1 MLCEECHVNEAN
13 FTVSVV
19 AGEETSV
26 RHLCADC
33 MSRMNAD
40 LVKGNVRSL
49 LSTVLNAIRATA
61 DDENRKEFSMPIFG
75 RFTQRAQ
82 QTLTL
87 AQRIA
92 AELQQPYVGT
102 EHFLLALLKTGAS
115 VPEAVAS
122 RMNYEDVVAELR
134 EHLKGIQDPD
144 TPRGPRIELS
154 PRAKKTLENSVLE
167 SHKLGQNYVTVEHIW
182 LALLGNDDG
191 VAGGLFRKHG
201 VDLSAAREQL
211 LRQMRENAGNEE
223 PQRRMPGFMPFA
235 PAKGRNN
242 NDNGKSELEKYSRDL
257 TAAAEKNELDPVI
270 GRETEIQ
277 RIIQILIR
285 RTKNNPVLI
294 GEPGVGKSAVAEG
307 LAQRIVQGNVPE
319 LLLGKKIMSLDIGS
333 MVAGTKYR
341 GEFEERLKNVMEELH
356 KAGNV
361 LLFIDEIHTII
372 GAGATEGSLDA
383 ANILKPALS
392 RGEIQCIGAT
402 TLDEYRKHIEKDAA
416 LERRFQPVMVGE
428 PTAEETL
435 SILYGLRDR
444 YEAHHKVRITDE
456 ALAAAVKLSDRYI
469 PDRYLPDKAID
480 LMDEA
485 ASRVRIAACTAP
497 PDVREQEKRLEAVVI
512 EKKEAI
518 SHQDFEKAAALRDQE
533 RNLNR
538 EIEEKRAE
546 WNRAQSTA
554 RDTVTEEDIA
564 QVVSQWTGIPV
575 SRMTEQEAQRLVRL
589 EETLH
594 QRLIGQEEAVSAVA
608 RAIRRARAGLK
619 DPKRPI
625 GSFIFLGPTGVGKTE
640 LCRALGEA
648 MFGDEDSVIRLDMSE
663 YMEKH
668 TVSRL
673 VGSPPGYVGY
683 EEGGQLTEAVRRK
696 PYSVVLLDE
705 VEKAHPDVFNILLQI
720 LEDGRLTDNTGR
732 VVSFKNTIVVM
743 TSNAGAH
750 VIGNGRM
757 GFGADRKGDARD
769 YEAMKESVMKEVKEI
784 FRPEFINRVDELIV
798 FHSLTEDEIRRITE
812 LMLKQVADRL
822 KEQEIPLTWDEK
834 VTEKLAKDGYDP
846 KFGARPLRRLI
857 QRTVEDTMSEEL
869 LKGHIQLGQEIRL
882 TVQDGEIVP
891 VSVQDEKAPAKK
903 AVKKPA
909 AKKPAA
915 KKPAKTPAKKPAAK
929 PVKKP
934 AAAKPKK
941 EGKPVG

>member
-40 LVKGNVRSL
+40 LMKGGVNKL
-49 LSTVLNAIRATA
+49 INTVLSAIQASNNG
-61 DDENRKEFSMPIFG
+61 ENRKEFSMPIFG
-75 RFTQRAQ
+75 RFTQKAQ
-82 QTLTL
+82 QTLGL

-92 AELQQPYVGT
+92 ADLQQPYVGT
-102 EHFLLALLKTGAS
+102 EHILMALLKGNAS
-115 VPEAVAS
+115 VPKAVSERMSFESLTEELKKEIAALNDPEANKVPGA
-122 RMNYEDVVAELR
+122 
-134 EHLKGIQDPD
+134 
-144 TPRGPRIELS
+144 RIELS
-154 PRAKKTLENSVLE
+154 PRAKKTLENSMLE
-167 SHKLGQNYVTVEHIW
+167 SRKLGQNYVTVEHLW

-191 VAGGLFRKHG
+191 VAGALLRRAG
-201 VDLSAAREQL
+201 VDLSAAREEL

-223 PQRRMPGFMPFA
+223 PLRQFPGMMPFA
-235 PAKGRNN
+235 QVRSRQGG
-242 NDNGKSELEKYSRDL
+242 NGQGEKSQLDKYSRDL

-270 GRETEIQ
+270 GREKEIQ

-319 LLLGKKIMSLDIGS
+319 LLRGKRVLSLDMGS
-333 MVAGTKYR
+333 LVAGTKYR
-341 GEFEERLKNVMEELH
+341 GEFEERLKHMMDELH
-356 KAGNV
+356 KAGN
-361 LLFIDEIHTII
+361 
-372 GAGATEGSLDA
+372 A

-416 LERRFQPVMVGE
+416 LERRFQPVNVGE
-428 PTAEETL
+428 PTSEETL

-444 YEAHHKVRITDE
+444 YEAHNKVRITDE
-456 ALAAAVKLSDRYI
+456 ALGAAVKLSERYI
-469 PDRYLPDKAID
+469 PDRFLPDKAID

-485 ASRVRIAACTAP
+485 ASRVRIQACTAP
-497 PDVREQEKRLEAVVI
+497 PDVREQEKRLEAVLI

-546 WNRAQSTA
+546 WTRSQTNA
-554 RDTVTEEDIA
+554 RDVVTEEDIA

-575 SRMTEQEAQRLVRL
+575 SRMTEQEAQRLIRL

-594 QRLIGQEEAVSAVA
+594 RRLVGQEEAVSAVA

-640 LCRALGEA
+640 RCRALGEA
-648 MFGDEDSVIRLDMSE
+648 MFGDEDAVIRLDMSE
-663 YMEKH
+663 FMEKH
-668 TVSRL
+668 TVSRMM
-673 VGSPPGYVGY
+673 GSPPGYVGY
-683 EEGGQLTEAVRRK
+683 EEGGELTEAVRRK

-705 VEKAHPDVFNILLQI
+705 IEKAHPDVFNVLLQI

-732 VVSFKNTIVVM
+732 TVSFKNTIVVM
-743 TSNAGAH
+743 TSNAGAKLT
-750 VIGNGRM
+750 GGRSM
-757 GFGADRKGDARD
+757 GFGSAQRDEVRD
-769 YEAMKESVMKEVKEI
+769 YETMKESVMKEVKEL

-798 FHSLTEDEIRRITE
+798 FHALTEEEICRITE
-812 LMLKQVADRL
+812 MMLKQVASRL
-822 KEQEIPLTWDEK
+822 EEQEIRLLWDEK
-834 VTEKLAKDGYDP
+834 VTKKLAEDGYDP

-857 QRTVEDTMSEEL
+857 QRTVEDTLSEEL
-869 LKGHIQLGQEIRL
+869 LQGRVSLGQEVRL
-882 TVQDGEIVP
+882 TVKDGEITLDDPSPANPEP
-891 VSVQDEKAPAKK
+891 VEVREEIHMEEI
-903 AVKKPA
+903 
-909 AKKPAA
+909 
-915 KKPAKTPAKKPAAK
+915 
-929 PVKKP
+929 
-934 AAAKPKK
+934 K
-941 EGKPVG
+941 EEE

>member
-40 LVKGNVRSL
+40 LMKGGVNKL
-49 LSTVLNAIRATA
+49 INTVLSAIQASNNG
-61 DDENRKEFSMPIFG
+61 ENRKEFSMPIFG
-75 RFTQRAQ
+75 RFTQKAQ
-82 QTLTL
+82 QTLGL

-92 AELQQPYVGT
+92 ADLQQPYVGT
-102 EHFLLALLKTGAS
+102 EHILMALLKGNAS
-115 VPEAVAS
+115 VPKAVSERMSFESLTEELKKEIAALNDPEANKVPGA
-122 RMNYEDVVAELR
+122 
-134 EHLKGIQDPD
+134 
-144 TPRGPRIELS
+144 RIELS
-154 PRAKKTLENSVLE
+154 PRAKKTLENSMLE
-167 SHKLGQNYVTVEHIW
+167 SRKLGQNYVTVEHLW

-191 VAGGLFRKHG
+191 VAGALLRRAG
-201 VDLSAAREQL
+201 VDLSAAREEL

-223 PQRRMPGFMPFA
+223 PLRQFPGMMPFA
-235 PAKGRNN
+235 QVRSRQGG
-242 NDNGKSELEKYSRDL
+242 NGQGEKSQLDKYSRDL

-270 GRETEIQ
+270 GREKEIQ

-319 LLLGKKIMSLDIGS
+319 LLRGKRVLSLDMGS
-333 MVAGTKYR
+333 LVAGTKYR
-341 GEFEERLKNVMEELH
+341 GEFEERLKNMMDELH

-372 GAGATEGSLDA
+372 GAGGSEGSLDA

-416 LERRFQPVMVGE
+416 LERRFQPVNVGE

-456 ALAAAVKLSDRYI
+456 ALGAAVKLSERYI
-469 PDRYLPDKAID
+469 PDRFLPDKAID

-485 ASRVRIAACTAP
+485 ASRVRIQACTAP
-497 PDVREQEKRLEAVVI
+497 PDVREQEKRLEAVQI

-546 WNRAQSTA
+546 WTRSQTNA
-554 RDTVTEEDIA
+554 RDVVTEEDIA

-575 SRMTEQEAQRLVRL
+575 SRMTEQEAQRLIRL

-594 QRLIGQEEAVSAVA
+594 RRLVGQEEAVSAVA

-648 MFGDEDSVIRLDMSE
+648 MFGDEDAVIRLDMSE
-663 YMEKH
+663 FMEKH
-668 TVSRL
+668 TVSRMM
-673 VGSPPGYVGY
+673 GSPPGYVGY
-683 EEGGQLTEAVRRK
+683 EEGGELTEAVRRK

-705 VEKAHPDVFNILLQI
+705 IEKAHPDVFNVLLQI

-732 VVSFKNTIVVM
+732 TVSFKNTIVVM
-743 TSNAGAH
+743 TSNAGAKLT
-750 VIGNGRM
+750 GGRSM
-757 GFGADRKGDARD
+757 GFGSAQRDEVRD
-769 YEAMKESVMKEVKEI
+769 YETMKESVMKEVKEL

-798 FHSLTEDEIRRITE
+798 FHALTEEEICRITE
-812 LMLKQVADRL
+812 MMLKQVASRL
-822 KEQEIPLTWDEK
+822 EEQEIRLLWDEK
-834 VTEKLAKDGYDP
+834 VTKKLAEDGYDP

-857 QRTVEDTMSEEL
+857 QRTVEDTLSEEL
-869 LKGHIQLGQEIRL
+869 LQGRVSLGQEVRL
-882 TVQDGEIVP
+882 TVKDGEITLDDPSPANPEP
-891 VSVQDEKAPAKK
+891 VEVREEIHMEEI
-903 AVKKPA
+903 
-909 AKKPAA
+909 
-915 KKPAKTPAKKPAAK
+915 
-929 PVKKP
+929 
-934 AAAKPKK
+934 K
-941 EGKPVG
+941 EEE

>member
-1 MLCEECHVNEAN
+1 MLCEECHTNEAN

-19 AGEETSV
+19 AGEETTV

-40 LVKGNVRSL
+40 LMKGGMNRL
-49 LSTVLNAIRATA
+49 INTVLNAIKANGNGE
-61 DDENRKEFSMPIFG
+61 DRKEFSMPIFG
-75 RFTQRAQ
+75 RFTQKAQ
-82 QTLTL
+82 QTLGL

-92 AELQQPYVGT
+92 ADLQQPYVGT
-102 EHFLLALLKTGAS
+102 EHILMALLKGNAS
-115 VPEAVAS
+115 VPKAVSERMSFESLTEELKKEIAALNDPEANKVPGA
-122 RMNYEDVVAELR
+122 
-134 EHLKGIQDPD
+134 
-144 TPRGPRIELS
+144 RIELS
-154 PRAKKTLENSVLE
+154 PRAKKTLENSMLE
-167 SHKLGQNYVTVEHIW
+167 SRKLGQNYVTVEHLW

-191 VAGGLFRKHG
+191 VAGALLRRAG
-201 VDLSAAREQL
+201 VDLSAAREEL

-223 PQRRMPGFMPFA
+223 PLRQFPGMMPFA
-235 PAKGRNN
+235 QVRSRQGG
-242 NDNGKSELEKYSRDL
+242 NGQGEKSQLDKYSRDL

-270 GRETEIQ
+270 GREKEIQ

-319 LLLGKKIMSLDIGS
+319 LLRGKRVLSLDMGS
-333 MVAGTKYR
+333 LVAGTKYR
-341 GEFEERLKNVMEELH
+341 GEFEERLKNMMDELH

-372 GAGATEGSLDA
+372 GAGGSEGSLDA

-416 LERRFQPVMVGE
+416 LERRFQPVNVGE
-428 PTAEETL
+428 PTSEETL

-456 ALAAAVKLSDRYI
+456 ALGAAVKLSERYI
-469 PDRYLPDKAID
+469 PDRFLPDKAID

-485 ASRVRIAACTAP
+485 ASRVRIQACTAP
-497 PDVREQEKRLEAVVI
+497 PDVREQEKRLEAVLI

-546 WNRAQSTA
+546 WTRSQTNA
-554 RDTVTEEDIA
+554 RDVVTEEDIA

-575 SRMTEQEAQRLVRL
+575 SRMTEQEAQRLIRL

-594 QRLIGQEEAVSAVA
+594 RRLVGQEEAVSAVA

-648 MFGDEDSVIRLDMSE
+648 MFGDEDAVIRLDMSE
-663 YMEKH
+663 FMEKH
-668 TVSRL
+668 TVSRMM
-673 VGSPPGYVGY
+673 GSPPGYVGY
-683 EEGGQLTEAVRRK
+683 EEGGELTEAVRRK

-705 VEKAHPDVFNILLQI
+705 IEKAHPDVFNVLLQI

-732 VVSFKNTIVVM
+732 TVSFKNTIVVM
-743 TSNAGAH
+743 TSNAGAKLT
-750 VIGNGRM
+750 GGRSM
-757 GFGADRKGDARD
+757 GFGSAQRDEVRD
-769 YEAMKESVMKEVKEI
+769 YETMKESVMKEVKEL

-798 FHSLTEDEIRRITE
+798 FHALTEEEICRITE
-812 LMLKQVADRL
+812 MMLKQVASRL
-822 KEQEIPLTWDEK
+822 EEQEIRLLWDEK
-834 VTEKLAKDGYDP
+834 VTKKLAEDGYDP

-857 QRTVEDTMSEEL
+857 QRTVEDTLSEEL
-869 LKGHIQLGQEIRL
+869 LQGRVSLGQEVRL
-882 TVQDGEIVP
+882 TVKDGEITLDDPSPANPEP
-891 VSVQDEKAPAKK
+891 VEVREEIHMEEI
-903 AVKKPA
+903 
-909 AKKPAA
+909 
-915 KKPAKTPAKKPAAK
+915 
-929 PVKKP
+929 
-934 AAAKPKK
+934 K
-941 EGKPVG
+941 EEE

>member
-19 AGEETSV
+19 NGEDTTI

-40 LVKGNVRSL
+40 LMKGNVRSL
-49 LSTVLNAIRATA
+49 LSSMINAIRATA
-61 DDENRKEFSMPIFG
+61 ENEGRKEFSMPIYG
-75 RFTQRAQ
+75 RFTEKAKQTLSLAQ
-82 QTLTL
+82 Q
-87 AQRIA
+87 IA
-92 AELQQPYVGT
+92 GELQQSYVGT
-102 EHFLLALLKTGAS
+102 EHIMLALLKTGSS
-115 VPEAVAS
+115 VPEAVSA
-122 RMNYEDVVAELR
+122 RMSYDSVVAELQ
-134 EHLKGIQDPD
+134 EHLKKINDPGES
-144 TPRGPRIELS
+144 RNARIELS
-154 PRAKKTLENSVLE
+154 PRAKKTLENAELE
-167 SHKLGQNYVTVEHIW
+167 SHKLGQNYVTVEHLW

-191 VAGGLFRKHG
+191 VAGGLFRKNG
-201 VDLSAAREQL
+201 VDLSGAREQL
-211 LRQMRENAGNEE
+211 LRQMRENAGSEE
-223 PQRRMPGFMPFA
+223 TPRRIPGFPPFA
-235 PAKGRNN
+235 PARGRNGGN
-242 NDNGKSELEKYSRDL
+242 EKSLLERFSRDL

-319 LLLGKKIMSLDIGS
+319 LLLGKRVMSLDIGS

-341 GEFEERLKNVMEELH
+341 GEFEERMKNVMDELH

-372 GAGATEGSLDA
+372 GAGSTEGSLDA

-416 LERRFQPVMVGE
+416 LERRFQPVTVGE
-428 PTAEETL
+428 PSAEETL

-485 ASRVRIAACTAP
+485 ASRVRIQACTAP

-554 RDTVTEEDIA
+554 RDIVTEEDIA

-594 QRLIGQEEAVSAVA
+594 RRLIGQEEAVSAVA

-648 MFGDEDSVIRLDMSE
+648 MFGDEDAVIRLDMSE

-668 TVSRL
+668 SVSRL
-673 VGSPPGYVGY
+673 VGSPPGYVGF

-750 VIGNGRM
+750 EIGSGRTM
-757 GFGADRKGDARD
+757 GFGASRNGEVRD
-769 YEAMKESVMKEVKEI
+769 YEAMKESVMKEVKDL

-798 FHSLTEDEIRRITE
+798 FHALKEEEIKKIAE
-812 LMLKQVADRL
+812 LMLRQVADRL
-822 KEQEIPLTWDEK
+822 EEQEIHLTWDDK
-834 VTEKLAKDGYDP
+834 ALSRLAADGYDP
-846 KFGARPLRRLI
+846 KYGARPLRRLI
-857 QRTVEDTMSEEL
+857 QRTVEDTLSEEL
-869 LKGHIQLGQEIRL
+869 LQGRVQLGQEIVL
-882 TVQDGEIVP
+882 TVKDDRVIP
-891 VSVQDEKAPAKK
+891 VSREKKKRKK
-903 AVKKPA
+903 AQVVPA
-909 AKKPAA
+909 ADTAPENPGTAQG
-915 KKPAKTPAKKPAAK
+915 
-929 PVKKP
+929 
-934 AAAKPKK
+934 K
-941 EGKPVG
+941 EEDPVG